1 MPNNATLVA
10 VGKPKATGGIYAGPA
25 GATLPSDV
33 STALDVA
40 LKNVGYISSDGVVQ
54 TIATDSSDI
63 VAWGG
68 DTVRKIQT
76 SHDVSYKYT
85 MIETNDVSQ
94 KQYYGDG
101 NVTTTA
107 ATTTSGTLTEIHI
120 NAEELPRGPRVI
132 ELKDGARTGRI
143 VLPDAQ
149 VTARD
154 DVSYVDQD
162 AISYPVTVTAYPDQ
176 DGVKAYIYWD
186 DGVFAAA

>member
-10 VGKPKATGGIYAGPA
+10 VGKPKATGGIYAGPS
-25 GATLPSDV
+25 GSILPVDV
-33 STALDVA
+33 STALDAA

-54 TIATDSSDI
+54 TIDTDSSDI

-76 SHDVSYKYT
+76 THDVTYKYT
-85 MIETNDVSQ
+85 MIETNEVSQ
-94 KQYYGDG
+94 KQYYGDD

-132 ELKDGARTGRI
+132 ELKDGVRTGRI

-149 VTARD
+149 VTERD
-154 DVSYVDQD
+154 DVSYVDED